1 MAGWQPEGFVQS
13 GWLLPQLWH
22 VRLLR
27 TSEIGAVEVVPL
39 TLNEQNQGQWTVDL
53 GRDGGVLVI
62 TPTTPFTEQSTAYWL
77 VVE

>member
-1 MAGWQPEGFVQS
+1 
-13 GWLLPQLWH
+13 
-22 VRLLR
+22 LLR
-27 TSEIGAVEVVPL
+27 TSEIGAGEVVPL